1 MTPATDSTEGNRVT
15 LRSTDHDTFVVE
27 RDFDA
32 SPARVFAAFAD
43 RDAKARWFV
52 GPDDWQ
58 GSNHTLDFRVGGK
71 ENVSGGEPGGPV
83 HIYNAVYQ
91 DIVTNER
98 FVLTYDM
105 HIDKT
110 RISVSLAT
118 VEFKAAPG
126 GTRLIY
132 TEQGVFLDGYDGAAD
147 RERGTHDLLD
157 KLEKSVH
164 R

>member
-1 MTPATDSTEGNRVT
+1 MTK
-15 LRSTDHDTFVVE
+15 RSTQHDTFVIE
-27 RDFDA
+27 RVYDA
-32 SPARVFAAFAD
+32 PPSRVFAAWSD
-43 RDAKARWFV
+43 VKAKARWFV
-52 GPDDWQ
+52 GPEAWEK
-58 GSNHTLDFRVGGK
+58 SNHTLDFRVGGK
-71 ENVSGGEPGGPV
+71 ENVSGGPPGGPV
-83 HIYNAVYQ
+83 HIYNATYQ
-91 DIVTNER
+91 DIVPNER

-147 RERGTHDLLD
+147 RKRGTQDLLD
-157 KLEKSVH
+157 KLEKAL
-164 R
+164 RA

>member
-1 MTPATDSTEGNRVT
+1 MTKRSTEH
-15 LRSTDHDTFVVE
+15 STFVIE
-27 RDFDA
+27 RIYDA
-32 SPARVFAAFAD
+32 PPARVFAAWSDAK
-43 RDAKARWFV
+43 AKARWFV
-52 GPDDWQ
+52 GPDEWQ
-58 GSNHTLDFRVGGK
+58 KSNHTLDFQVGGK

-83 HIYNAVYQ
+83 HIYNAIYQ
-91 DIVTNER
+91 DIVANER

-132 TEQGVFLDGYDGAAD
+132 TEQGVFLDGYDGAAG
-147 RERGTHDLLD
+147 RERGTQDLLD
-157 KLEKSVH
+157 KLERALRS
-164 R
+164 